1 MPKTLPPAAINQPS
15 EYFRTAKSTGSK
27 ASVDREGGRFSAGL
41 IERVSVITAGEALG
55 HEAWVDET
63 FISQVHDAM
72 LEADAGV
79 KSRFTHPDM
88 SSDGMGKT
96 TSRLFNP
103 ELSKDGLQLYADQ
116 HFLQSAHKAPD
127 GDLAGYLM
135 DLADED
141 PGSYG
146 LSIVFK
152 RDAVAMDEFRLENSD
167 ETGDFISPDPGN
179 VNNYEH
185 VRLHSLHAADAV
197 DEPAANP
204 NGLFHRE
211 QTIAGEAEAVAAFA
225 LGLSKQRPEVIRLG
239 LNPDRVRRFAERF
252 LSTHQLELREK
263 SMSAVAAPASA
274 ATPATPAATPVDA
287 TKPADQPQTTPTA
300 TESNSAHGACARY
313 MAAFGDQGAIWF
325 GQGLSFEQAQAK
337 QIEALQASLAKQG
350 EENNARFAALEAKL
364 AAGAKVDGATT
375 PAGFAAGDEGKG
387 ARKGFASRLRFPGEP
402 KPQA

>member
-1 MPKTLPPAAINQPS
+1 MPKTVPPAAINQAS

-41 IERVSVITAGEALG
+41 ITRVSVITAGEALG
-55 HEAWVDET
+55 HEAWIDET

-103 ELSKDGLQLYADQ
+103 ELSKDGRQLYADQ

-141 PGSYG
+141 PASYG

-152 RDAVAMDEFRLENSD
+152 RDSVAMDEFRLENSD
-167 ETGDFISPDPGN
+167 EQGEFISPDSGN

-225 LGLSKQRPEVIRLG
+225 LGLSKQRPEVVRLG
-239 LNPDRVRRFAERF
+239 LNPDRVRGFAERF
-252 LSTHQLELREK
+252 LSTHKLELREK
-263 SMSAVAAPASA
+263 SMSATAAPASD
-274 ATPATPAATPVDA
+274 ATPATPAATPAEA
-287 TKPADQPQTTPTA
+287 TKPAEQTQTTPTA
-300 TESNSAHGACARY
+300 TEANSQRVEAEKF
-313 MAAFGDQGAIWF
+313 MASFGEQGAIWF
-325 GQGLSFEQAQAK
+325 AQGLSFEQAQAK
-337 QIEALQASLAKQG
+337 QIEALQASQAKQK
-350 EENNARFAALEAKL
+350 EDSDARFAALEAKL
-364 AAGAKVDGATT
+364 AAGAKVDGATA
-375 PAGFAAGDEGKG
+375 PAGFAAGDDNKN
-387 ARKGFASRLRFPGEP
+387 ARKGFASKLRFPGEP